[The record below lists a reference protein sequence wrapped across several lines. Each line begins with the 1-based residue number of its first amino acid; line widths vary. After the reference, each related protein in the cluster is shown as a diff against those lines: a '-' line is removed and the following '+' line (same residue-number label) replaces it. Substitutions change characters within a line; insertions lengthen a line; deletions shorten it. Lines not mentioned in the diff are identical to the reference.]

1 MSEER
6 FSDLAVIAMHYS
18 ERFEVDETCQAFVK
32 ARPRRLFQAS
42 IVCLIKLTGKKE
54 TNNYHCCPLL
64 LVLNNSALNS
74 CEIKMKKIYIL
85 KQKPNGNN
93 PTPPSSPSLTHS
105 LGSGAFALR
114 LNCNPSLRS
123 ARLGL
128 GEGTEAVFR
137 LVCVELSY
145 IQPPLWKNPGFAHA
159 AHPQYTTNIQW

>member
-6 FSDLAVIAMHYS
+6 FSDLAVIAMHHF

-32 ARPRRLFQAS
+32 AHPRRLFQAS

-74 CEIKMKKIYIL
+74 CEIEMKKIYIF

-93 PTPPSSPSLTHS
+93 PTLPPPPPSPIPLA
-105 LGSGAFALR
+105 LGR
-114 LNCNPSLRS
+114 
-123 ARLGL
+123 
-128 GEGTEAVFR
+128 FR
-137 LVCVELSY
+137 
-145 IQPPLWKNPGFAHA
+145 
-159 AHPQYTTNIQW
+159 